1 MPDRHPWLENLFRPL
16 VIGVMFGCI
25 ALSLVE
31 FVRLFFSAWNGTYLV
46 LVCVLAALE
55 ANYSYRLVRA
65 RRLRGTDL
73 LRFRLIEV
81 GVLFLLVK
89 IGSYVG
95 ESWTGV
101 LASIQSWPSHLYRV
115 FDLETLA
122 AFFLALISWH
132 VSTQTTRDF
141 ERLHEPPAHYRYYVP
156 PLDSLAGRFFWGGAV
171 LLIAAGLTRIGI
183 AQLLNLRRPPVP
195 GLVLNVLVYFLL
207 GLVML
212 GQVRFATLRKRWEA
226 GETKVADELPRRW
239 VRYSLAF
246 IGLAAFLAF
255 LLPTGYTMGLLE
267 VAGYILAIILTA
279 LSLGATLLFWLIL
292 LPFAWL
298 MSLLGGDPVPARP
311 AEPPSRPFPIDSGGH
326 AGPDWFQILRSLMF
340 WVIALGIV
348 FYVVRSYLRD
358 HPELLESLAALGL
371 VRALGRMWAALG
383 RWLGGWGETLRER
396 IPRGWSLRLGRRGG
410 PSKEPFGFF
419 RLGALSPR
427 DRVLYFYLSVLH
439 RAGQQGF
446 PRRPAETPDEY
457 RTTLGPNLPE
467 AQGEMDQL
475 THAFVEAR
483 YSRHT
488 VEREDA
494 RRVRASWRQV
504 KAALRAL
511 KQRKNDEA
519 S

>member
-1 MPDRHPWLENLFRPL
+1 MSTRPDRHPWLENLFRPL

-95 ESWTGV
+95 ESWIGV

-156 PLDSLAGRFFWGGAV
+156 PLDSLTGRFFWGGAV

-183 AQLLNLRRPPVP
+183 AQLSNLRRPPVP

-226 GETKVADELPRRW
+226 GEIKVADELPRRW
-239 VRYSLAF
+239 VRYSLAL

-255 LLPTGYTMGLLE
+255 LLPTGYTMGLLDCSS
-267 VAGYILAIILTA
+267 G
-279 LSLGATLLFWLIL
+279 S
-292 LPFAWL
+292 
-298 MSLLGGDPVPARP
+298 SCS
-311 AEPPSRPFPIDSGGH
+311 PSPG
-326 AGPDWFQILRSLMF
+326 
-340 WVIALGIV
+340 
-348 FYVVRSYLRD
+348 
-358 HPELLESLAALGL
+358 
-371 VRALGRMWAALG
+371 
-383 RWLGGWGETLRER
+383 
-396 IPRGWSLRLGRRGG
+396 
-410 PSKEPFGFF
+410 
-419 RLGALSPR
+419 
-427 DRVLYFYLSVLH
+427 
-439 RAGQQGF
+439 
-446 PRRPAETPDEY
+446 
-457 RTTLGPNLPE
+457 
-467 AQGEMDQL
+467 
-475 THAFVEAR
+475 
-483 YSRHT
+483 
-488 VEREDA
+488 
-494 RRVRASWRQV
+494 
-504 KAALRAL
+504 
-511 KQRKNDEA
+511 
-519 S
+519 